1 MDDLP
6 FEAEAVEAPLTR
18 VLLKL
23 AAGRCRCLDT
33 AGSSYPP
40 GEGVRGVGGR
50 GGGLGGGR
58 GRGGLGGAVLGIVR
72 AVHKLEIV
80 QSDVA

>member
-23 AAGRCRCLDT
+23 AAGGSRCLDT
-33 AGSSYPP
+33 AGFS
-40 GEGVRGVGGR
+40 
-50 GGGLGGGR
+50 
-58 GRGGLGGAVLGIVR
+58 
-72 AVHKLEIV
+72 
-80 QSDVA
+80 